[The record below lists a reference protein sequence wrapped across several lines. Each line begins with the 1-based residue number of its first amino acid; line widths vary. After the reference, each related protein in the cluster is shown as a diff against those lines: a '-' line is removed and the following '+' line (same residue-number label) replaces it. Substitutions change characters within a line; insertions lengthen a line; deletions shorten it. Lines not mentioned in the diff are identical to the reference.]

1 MFRAILLTALTLLLP
16 ASALA
21 QVCGTRDLIA
31 ELDSADRTRL
41 DALVARHPYPQGN
54 LFRAE
59 KPGSTVT
66 VVGTLH
72 LPDPRHAPKLE
83 AVRPAIE
90 QADLVILEATSETQA
105 DLQAMVADRPEL
117 FFITEGPTLIDLLSE
132 DEWRQLSAQLED
144 YGIPGFMAA
153 KFQPWFLG
161 MTLAMPSCAMQ
172 AIQNGQ
178 KGLDHMVEEVA
189 LTSGV
194 PLAELDDLEELM
206 ALLAGDPMEK
216 QIEGLRMWLDLQV
229 EGDAEM
235 TTMVEGYFDGRVR
248 EVWEFSRILLDQRGV
263 ENGHEMFEELN
274 ASLLDGRNSEWEPK
288 IAGLVAGKD
297 AVIAVGAA
305 HLSGESGVLRSLE
318 RAGYTI
324 SPL

>member
-1 MFRAILLTALTLLLP
+1 MLRASLLAAITLFLP
-16 ASALA
+16 ATAFA
-21 QVCGTRDLIA
+21 QACGTRDLIA
-31 ELDSADRTRL
+31 ELDATDRARL
-41 DALVARHPYPQGN
+41 DALVAEHPYPQGT

-66 VVGTLH
+66 VIGTLH
-72 LPDPRHAPKLE
+72 LPDPRHADQLE

-90 QADLVILEATSETQA
+90 EADLVILEATSDTQA
-105 DLQAMVADRPEL
+105 DLQSMVSKRPEL
-117 FFITEGPTLIDLLSE
+117 FFITEGPTLVELLSE
-132 DEWRQLSAQLED
+132 EEWQKLIAQLED

-161 MTLAMPSCAMQ
+161 MTLAMPSCALK
-172 AIQNGQ
+172 AIQSGQ
-178 KGLDHMVEEVA
+178 KGLDHLIEEVA
-189 LTSGV
+189 LAGGV
-194 PLAELDDLEELM
+194 PLAELDNLEELM
-206 ALLAGDPMEK
+206 TLLAGDPMEK

-263 ENGHEMFEELN
+263 EGGEEIFEELN
-274 ASLLDGRNSEWEPK
+274 ASLLDGRNSKWEPK
-288 IAGLVAGKD
+288 IAELVQGTD

-318 RAGYTI
+318 RAGYTV
-324 SPL
+324 SSF